1 MFLSMTS
8 ATMRDNNFY
17 SYLHRQIPV
26 LTLLS
31 LLPGLGYIL
40 LGWLYDSYQPALAW
54 YCLIILVSLFGYRLY
69 SSFDLQQMTEV
80 ELKLWHK
87 KTFIFFY
94 IFFLL
99 WTVIF
104 VTYVNYKEYNLHYIA
119 VFTQI
124 GASVVAAAILYPDQ
138 RLYRASIYTLMIP
151 LIVYFVIY
159 DEWIGYVLAAFS
171 TTLTWVLLYSA
182 AGTNSLLSKLSFQAN
197 HDFLTAMFNR
207 QYFINALQKKMNALT
222 AEGHYSYLLLIDLD
236 HFKTINDSL
245 GHDIGDGLL
254 QVVAERLQQ
263 SLEKDSI
270 VARLGGDEFII
281 CGPYFNNKDDC
292 KTQALTISDNILHSL
307 KQAYKINRHHV
318 YISCSIGASLI
329 SANSNNAVEFIK
341 EADIAMYEVKAQ
353 GRDGVFFFDEE
364 MSTKVEHNLR
374 IEQLLHQA
382 LIDEEISV
390 FYQPQLDLHQRIV
403 GSEALARWR
412 TAELGDISPAEFI
425 PIAEQTGLIIELGNY
440 ILKQAIC
447 KLSEWHDAGI
457 ELQQFSINI
466 SMRQL
471 MHTDFVTYV
480 NTLCKQYL
488 NPGLTEKLVFE
499 LTESVIAENP
509 YKISDIMNELKELGI
524 KFSMD
529 DFGTGY
535 SSLSY
540 IRQLPIEEI
549 KIDRSFIQDIGQ
561 DLHAQQMIVTI
572 LEMARIFDLRVVA
585 EGVETDQQLA
595 FLRQHN
601 CHLVQ
606 GYFFSVPLNS
616 DDFMDLYRQ
625 SPLSGNTN

>member
-1 MFLSMTS
+1 
-8 ATMRDNNFY
+8 MRDNNFY
-17 SYLHRQIPV
+17 SYLHKQIPV

-31 LLPGLGYIL
+31 LLPGLGYIF
-40 LGWLYDSYQPALAW
+40 LGWLYDSYQPALVW
-54 YCLIILVSLFGYRLY
+54 YSLIVLVSLFGTRIY
-69 SSFDLQQMTEV
+69 STFNLQQMTEA

-94 IFFLL
+94 VFFLL

-138 RLYRASIYTLMIP
+138 RLYRSAIYTLMLP
-151 LIVYFVIY
+151 LIIYFIIY
-159 DEWIGYVLAAFS
+159 DEWVGYVLAAFS
-171 TTLTWVLLYSA
+171 ATLTWVLLYSA
-182 AGTNSLLSKLSFQAN
+182 SATNSLLSKLSFQAN

-222 AEGHYSYLLLIDLD
+222 ADGKYSYLLLIDLD

-254 QVVAERLQQ
+254 QVVAERLQH

-281 CGPYFNNKDDC
+281 CGPYFNNKDEC
-292 KTQALTISDNILHSL
+292 KSQALAISDNILIAL
-307 KQAYKINRHHV
+307 KHAYKINRHHV

-329 SANSNNAVEFIK
+329 SASSSNAVEFIK

-364 MSTKVEHNLR
+364 MSAKVEHNLR

-382 LIDEEISV
+382 LIDKEINV
-390 FYQPQLDLHQRIV
+390 YYQPQLDLHQRIV

-412 TAELGDISPAEFI
+412 NDELGEISPAEFI

-440 ILKQAIC
+440 ILEQAIC
-447 KLSEWHDAGI
+447 KLAEWQDAGI

-471 MHTDFVTYV
+471 MHTDFVNYV
-480 NTLCKQYL
+480 STLCERHLK
-488 NPGLTEKLVFE
+488 PGLMEKLVFE

-509 YKISDIMNELKELGI
+509 DKISDIMNDLKELGI

-549 KIDRSFIQDIGQ
+549 KIDRSFIRDIGQ
-561 DLHAQQMIVTI
+561 DMNAQQMIVTI
-572 LEMARIFDLRVVA
+572 LEMARIFKLRVVA
-585 EGVETDQQLA
+585 EGVETEQQLA

-606 GYFFSVPLNS
+606 GYFFSFPVNS
-616 DDFMDLYRQ
+616 DEFIELYRQ
-625 SPLSGNTN
+625 SPLSGNTNQII

>member
-1 MFLSMTS
+1 
-8 ATMRDNNFY
+8 MRDNNFY
-17 SYLHRQIPV
+17 SYLHKQIPV

-31 LLPGLGYIL
+31 LLPGLGYIF
-40 LGWLYDSYQPALAW
+40 LGWLHDSYQPALVW
-54 YCLIILVSLFGYRLY
+54 YSLIVLVSLFGIRLY
-69 SSFDLQQMTEV
+69 STFNLQQMTEA

-94 IFFLL
+94 VFFLL

-138 RLYRASIYTLMIP
+138 RLYRSAIYTLMLP
-151 LIVYFVIY
+151 LIIYFIIY
-159 DEWIGYVLAAFS
+159 DEWVGYVLAAFS
-171 TTLTWVLLYSA
+171 ATLTWVLLYSA
-182 AGTNSLLSKLSFQAN
+182 SATNSLLSKLSFQAN

-222 AEGHYSYLLLIDLD
+222 ADGKYSYLLLIDLD

-254 QVVAERLQQ
+254 QVVAERLQH

-281 CGPYFNNKDDC
+281 CGPYFNNKDEC
-292 KTQALTISDNILHSL
+292 KSQALAISDNILLAL

-329 SANSNNAVEFIK
+329 SASSSNAVEFIK

-364 MSTKVEHNLR
+364 MSAKVEHNLR

-382 LIDEEISV
+382 LIDKEINV
-390 FYQPQLDLHQRIV
+390 YYQPQLDLHQRIV

-412 TAELGDISPAEFI
+412 NDELGEISPAEFI

-440 ILKQAIC
+440 ILEQAIC
-447 KLSEWHDAGI
+447 KLAEWQDAGI
-457 ELQQFSINI
+457 ELHQFSINI

-471 MHTDFVTYV
+471 MHTDFVNYV
-480 NTLCKQYL
+480 STLCKRHL
-488 NPGLTEKLVFE
+488 KPDLTEKLVFE

-509 YKISDIMNELKELGI
+509 DKISDIMNDLKELGI

-549 KIDRSFIQDIGQ
+549 KIDRSFIRDIGQ
-561 DLHAQQMIVTI
+561 DMNAQQMIVTI
-572 LEMARIFDLRVVA
+572 LEMARIFKLRVVA
-585 EGVETDQQLA
+585 EGVETEQQLA

-606 GYFFSVPLNS
+606 GYFFSFPVNS
-616 DDFMDLYRQ
+616 DEFIELYRQ
-625 SPLSGNTN
+625 SPLSGNTNQII

>member
-1 MFLSMTS
+1 
-8 ATMRDNNFY
+8 MRDNNFY
-17 SYLHRQIPV
+17 SYLHKQIPV

-31 LLPGLGYIL
+31 LLPGLGYIF
-40 LGWLYDSYQPALAW
+40 LGWLHDSYQPALVW
-54 YCLIILVSLFGYRLY
+54 YSLIVLVSLFGIRLY
-69 SSFDLQQMTEV
+69 STFNLQQMTEA

-94 IFFLL
+94 VFFLL

-138 RLYRASIYTLMIP
+138 RLYRSAIYTLMLP
-151 LIVYFVIY
+151 LIIYFIIY
-159 DEWIGYVLAAFS
+159 DEWVGYVLAAFS
-171 TTLTWVLLYSA
+171 ATLTWVLLYSA
-182 AGTNSLLSKLSFQAN
+182 SATNSLLSKLSFQAN

-222 AEGHYSYLLLIDLD
+222 ADGKYSYLLLIDLD

-254 QVVAERLQQ
+254 QVVAERLQH

-281 CGPYFNNKDDC
+281 CGPYFNNKDEC
-292 KTQALTISDNILHSL
+292 KSQALAISDNILLAL

-329 SANSNNAVEFIK
+329 SASSSNAVEFIK

-364 MSTKVEHNLR
+364 MSAKVEHNLR

-382 LIDEEISV
+382 LIDKEINV
-390 FYQPQLDLHQRIV
+390 YYQPQLDLHQRIV

-412 TAELGDISPAEFI
+412 NDELGEISPAEFI

-440 ILKQAIC
+440 ILEQAIC
-447 KLSEWHDAGI
+447 KLAEWQDAGI
-457 ELQQFSINI
+457 ELHQFSINI

-471 MHTDFVTYV
+471 MHTDFVNYV
-480 NTLCKQYL
+480 STLCKRHL
-488 NPGLTEKLVFE
+488 KPDLTEKLVFE

-509 YKISDIMNELKELGI
+509 DKISDIMNDLKELGI

-549 KIDRSFIQDIGQ
+549 KIDRSFIRDIGQ
-561 DLHAQQMIVTI
+561 DMNAQQMIVTI
-572 LEMARIFDLRVVA
+572 LEMARIFKLRVVA
-585 EGVETDQQLA
+585 EGVETEQQLA

-606 GYFFSVPLNS
+606 GYFFSFPVNS
-616 DDFMDLYRQ
+616 DEFIEVYRQ
-625 SPLSGNTN
+625 SPLSGNTNQII